1 MEGLGNHATDLTAVS
16 RCVAPC
22 CAALCCADC
31 SAAVQGKK
39 PDLPK
44 RRAPIANLFPSHVF
58 DLQAPEAVLLARS
71 IAQGEQEV
79 AAAQGPA
86 AAAAGKAGAAGA
98 KGKPGGPGGVP
109 TSHNNEKDFK

>member
-1 MEGLGNHATDLTAVS
+1 M
-16 RCVAPC
+16 
-22 CAALCCADC
+22 
-31 SAAVQGKK
+31 QGKK

-44 RRAPIANLFPSHVF
+44 RRTPIANLFPSHVF
-58 DLQAPEAVLLARS
+58 DLQAPEPVLLARS

-86 AAAAGKAGAAGA
+86 AAAAGKAGVAAGKA
-98 KGKPGGPGGVP
+98 KGGGSAGGP